1 MNKSGGL
8 AMKDN
13 KWKILKPI
21 LVITLMAGVILASY
35 IKLTSSPSSGD
46 EQVADT
52 SEVGQILSKD
62 MSLNYPA
69 NPHDVVAFYSRVIK
83 AFYDGDYNDDQLN
96 GLAQHARATFD
107 DELLSYNDYDEYMER
122 LRLEIESYKTAKK
135 KIVEYTIQRASDIEM
150 LTDNGV
156 QYAKVKAVYYTA
168 QDGGTRERVYEQYT
182 LRQDDNGQWKILFW
196 EVIPETGVQGE

>member
-1 MNKSGGL
+1 
-8 AMKDN
+8 MKDNDN

-35 IKLTSSPSSGD
+35 IKLTSSPSSND
-46 EQVADT
+46 EPVADT

-62 MSLNYPA
+62 MSLNYPT
-69 NPHDVVAFYSRVIK
+69 NPHDVVVLYSRVIK

-122 LRLEIESYKTAKK
+122 LKLEIESYKSAKK

-196 EVIPETGVQGE
+196 EVIPETGVQGD

>member
-1 MNKSGGL
+1 
-8 AMKDN
+8 MKDNDN

-35 IKLTSSPSSGD
+35 IKLTSSPSSND
-46 EQVADT
+46 EPVADT

-69 NPHDVVAFYSRVIK
+69 NPHDVVVFYSRVIK

-122 LRLEIESYKTAKK
+122 LKLEIESYKSAKK

-196 EVIPETGVQGE
+196 EVIPETGVQGD